1 MRSTSLP
8 LVAVMGLSLGL
19 LSQPG
24 CEPIPDFRIVARH
37 VPSDTAA
44 LLVGALL
51 DGDIGAQ
58 TFRVVPVRALDEAA
72 RERFAI
78 GLAIGA
84 AEVSGGS
91 VSLGTVRSDG
101 CLTSVASSVRLSRS
115 DSVTAATVEIELDP
129 TLNPTVYPVVTA
141 FSRPPLCPKVPGLSP
156 DRLDEPQELPIKPV
170 IIRSNRLVAVS
181 DAMFDGA
188 LTAYG
193 WGMDRGSLSVAI
205 EQDPTNC
212 RKKISDAILAP
223 DPMNIGRQLLAASVS
238 APQAMLYP
246 NYSLISYT
254 QAELR
259 WSKFSEQLKPLGK
272 DLINQLIQCFAITTQ
287 TYRKVNP
294 DGAEAVFHEPS
305 MM

>member
-1 MRSTSLP
+1 MTSRCLALTSL
-8 LVAVMGLSLGL
+8 LSLSLG
-19 LSQPG
+19 SGAG
-24 CEPIPDFRIVARH
+24 CEPMPDFRLVARH

-51 DGDIGAQ
+51 DGDMAAQ
-58 TFRVVPVRALDEAA
+58 TFRVIPVAGLDDAA
-72 RERFAI
+72 RDRFVI
-78 GLAIGA
+78 GLGISVDDVG
-84 AEVSGGS
+84 GGS
-91 VSLGTVRSDG
+91 VSLGTVRGDG
-101 CLTSVASSVRLSRS
+101 CLSSVTSSGRLSRS
-115 DSVTAATVEIELDP
+115 DRFTASTVEIELDP
-129 TLNPTVYPVVTA
+129 ASNSAVFPVVTA
-141 FSRPPLCPKVPGLSP
+141 YNSSSLCPRVPGLALA
-156 DRLDEPQELPIKPV
+156 RLNEPHELPIKPV

-193 WGMDRGSLSVAI
+193 WGMDRGSLSIAI

-223 DPMNIGRQLLAASVS
+223 DPMNLSRQIAAASVS

-246 NYSLISYT
+246 NYSLVSYT

-259 WSKFSEQLKPLGK
+259 WSKFSEILRPLGK
-272 DLINQLIQCFAITTQ
+272 DLVNQLIQCFAITTQ
-287 TYRKVNP
+287 TYRKMNP
-294 DGAEAVFHEPS
+294 DGAEAVFHEPT

>member
-1 MRSTSLP
+1 MTSRCVALTSL
-8 LVAVMGLSLGL
+8 LSLSLGSGAL
-19 LSQPG
+19 AG
-24 CEPIPDFRIVARH
+24 CEPMPDFRLVARH

-51 DGDIGAQ
+51 DGDYAAQ
-58 TFRVVPVRALDEAA
+58 TFRVIPVAGLDEAS
-72 RERFAI
+72 RDRFVIA
-78 GLAIGA
+78 LAINLGD
-84 AEVSGGS
+84 VGGGS
-91 VSLGTVRSDG
+91 LSLGTVRGDG
-101 CLTSVASSVRLSRS
+101 CLTSVASSGRLSRS
-115 DSVTAATVEIELDP
+115 DSFTASSVEIELDP
-129 TLNPTVYPVVTA
+129 ASNSAVYPVVTA
-141 FSRPPLCPKVPGLSP
+141 YNHSSRCPRVPGLAIE
-156 DRLDEPQELPIKPV
+156 RLSEPHELPIKPV

-223 DPMNIGRQLLAASVS
+223 DPMSIPRQLVAASVS

-259 WSKFSEQLKPLGK
+259 WSKFREVLQPLGQ

-294 DGAEAVFHEPS
+294 DGAEAVFHEPA

>member
-1 MRSTSLP
+1 MTSRSLP
-8 LVAVMGLSLGL
+8 LVAVLGLSLGL
-19 LSQPG
+19 VAQPG
-24 CEPIPDFRIVARH
+24 CEPMPDFRVVARH

-51 DGDIGAQ
+51 DGDLAAQ
-58 TFRVVPVRALDEAA
+58 TFRVIPVGALDEAG
-72 RERFAI
+72 RERFAV
-78 GLAIGA
+78 GLAIGVG
-84 AEVSGGS
+84 EVAGGS
-91 VSLGTVRSDG
+91 ISLGTVRRDG

-115 DSVTAATVEIELDP
+115 DSFLASTVEIDLDP
-129 TLNPTVYPVVTA
+129 ASNPAVYPVVTA
-141 FSRPPLCPKVPGLSP
+141 FNGAALCPKVPGLAL
-156 DRLDEPQELPIKPV
+156 DRLDEPHELPIKPV
-170 IIRSNRLVAVS
+170 IIRSNRLISVS
-181 DAMFDGA
+181 DATFDGA

-223 DPMNIGRQLLAASVS
+223 DPMNISRQILAAVVT
-238 APQAMLYP
+238 APQAMQYP

-259 WSKFSEQLKPLGK
+259 WSKFSEVLKPLGK
-272 DLINQLIQCFAITTQ
+272 DLINQLIQCFGITTQ

-294 DGAEAVFHEPS
+294 DGAEAVFHEPA